1 MPHSLR
7 ARVSP
12 RDDDSCG
19 WFRLTATDDDAGR
32 EPRTLTPLEG
42 DQQADAVV
50 IGAGFTGLAAARR
63 LAELDTGRKVVLLDA
78 QRAGHGAS
86 GRASG
91 FVVDVAYFTTAM
103 EPEDAERHIRLSREG
118 IEILRRQVDEHG
130 IECAWDETGWIH
142 AAAGAPGLRDLET
155 LASWLA
161 ERGEELEDLD
171 LEGMER
177 ITGSRFYRR
186 GLRLPGRPLLQPATL
201 VRGLVDALPA
211 GVELHEGSP
220 VEAIERVDRGGR
232 GGGRGGHR
240 GGWRIETAAGSVT
253 APRVI
258 LAVNGY
264 APALGALGRRIFPL
278 ITFGSLTRPLTDDEA
293 KALGGAAEWGL
304 LAQDPLGS
312 SLRRTPDRRLLVRNT
327 LHYSRDLSVPAE
339 VRARARRLHLQALA
353 RRWPDLFGT
362 EGDGRIG
369 LDGLEH
375 TWAGVMGASASRRHL
390 FERLDAGLYAA
401 GGFTGAGIALGTVA
415 GELLAQWSE
424 DLDSPLLRDM
434 RHLPGPRRTPP
445 EPFLSLGIRWKVA
458 RMNASAGDFL

>member
-1 MPHSLR
+1 MSSRLR
-7 ARVSP
+7 TRTLP

-19 WFRLTATDDDAGR
+19 WLRLAPTDATSRRPRPHTA
-32 EPRTLTPLEG
+32 LEG
-42 DQQADAVV
+42 DQRADAVV

-63 LAELDTGRKVVLLDA
+63 LAETGPGRRVVLLDA

-86 GRASG
+86 GRSSG

-103 EPEDAERHIRLSREG
+103 APEDAERHIRLSRAG
-118 IEILRRQVDEHG
+118 IEILRRQVDEHR
-130 IECAWDETGWIH
+130 IECAWDDGGWIH
-142 AAAGAPGLRDLET
+142 AAAGPSGLRDLET

-161 ERGEELEDLD
+161 ERGEAFLDLD
-171 LEGMER
+171 RNGMEQV
-177 ITGSRFYRR
+177 TGSRFYRR
-186 GLRLPGRPLLQPATL
+186 GLRLPGRPLLQPAAL

-211 GVELHEGSP
+211 GVELYEDSP
-220 VEAIERVDRGGR
+220 VQAIERTDRRR
-232 GGGRGGHR
+232 GSP
-240 GGWRIETAAGSVT
+240 GGWRIEASAGSVT
-253 APRVI
+253 APRAI

-264 APALGALGRRIFPL
+264 APALGALDRRIFPL

-293 KALGGAAEWGL
+293 ERLGGATDWGL

-312 SLRRTPDRRLLVRNT
+312 SLRRTRDRRLLVRNT
-327 LHYSRDLSVPAE
+327 LHYSRNLKVGAE
-339 VRARARRLHLQALA
+339 VRTRARRLHLRALA
-353 RRWPDLFGT
+353 RRWPGLFDARQEP
-362 EGDGRIG
+362 EGSDRIG

-401 GGFTGAGIALGTVA
+401 AGFTGAGIALGTVA
-415 GELLAQWSE
+415 GELLADWSE

>member
-1 MPHSLR
+1 MPRRLR
-7 ARVSP
+7 TRTLP

-19 WFRLTATDDDAGR
+19 WLRLTATDDASP
-32 EPRTLTPLEG
+32 EPRPLTPLEG
-42 DQQADAVV
+42 DRRADAVV

-63 LAELDTGRKVVLLDA
+63 LAELGSGRRVVLLDA

-86 GRASG
+86 GRSSG
-91 FVVDVAYFTTAM
+91 FVVDVAYFTAAM

-130 IECAWDETGWIH
+130 IECAWDDAGWIH
-142 AAAGAPGLRDLET
+142 AAAGPSGLRDLET

-161 ERGEELEDLD
+161 ERGEAFEDLD
-171 LEGMER
+171 RDGMER

-186 GLRLPGRPLLQPATL
+186 GLRLPGRPLLQPAAL

-211 GVELHEGSP
+211 GVELHEDSP
-220 VEAIERVDRGGR
+220 VEAIERVGREGRDGARRGD
-232 GGGRGGHR
+232 
-240 GGWRIETAAGSVT
+240 WRIATAAGSVT

-293 KALGGAAEWGL
+293 KELEGAAEWGL

-312 SLRRTPDRRLLVRNT
+312 SLRRTRDRRLLVRNT
-327 LHYSRDLSVPAE
+327 LHYSRHLSVGTE

-353 RRWPDLFGT
+353 RRWPGLFGT
-362 EGDGRIG
+362 EGGGRIG
-369 LDGLEH
+369 LEGLEH
-375 TWAGVMGASASRRHL
+375 TWSGVMGASASRRPL
-390 FERLDAGLYAA
+390 FDRLDAGLYAA
-401 GGFTGAGIALGTVA
+401 AGFTGAGIALGTVA

-424 DLDSPLLRDM
+424 GLDSPLLRDM